1 MNEAT
6 LIDLSIVV
14 FGWALLADWFAA
26 RNLTGP
32 FVFMAA
38 GLVLA
43 NSSWGIGSV
52 DIEGS
57 TVHALANTIAVTMV
71 FTVIAHGITARPL
84 TTRYVKAVHTAQRRT
99 DDSSRANG

>member
-1 MNEAT
+1 MNEST

-57 TVHALANTIAVTMV
+57 TVHALANTIAVTIV
-71 FTVIAHGITARPL
+71 FSVIAHGITARPP
-84 TTRYVKAVHTAQRRT
+84 TTRYVKAFHNAQRRT
-99 DDSSRANG
+99 ADPSSANG